1 MLQPAVYWNQAILER
16 HAELEMI
23 LGSLNLHRLGQDS
36 LDMGGRLSY
45 ISWDERVFE
54 HLREGG
60 FKQEMAGRTGQ

>member
-1 MLQPAVYWNQAILER
+1 MV
-16 HAELEMI
+16 